1 MIHKRS
7 KNIYSVDMVQM
18 IINTIAFHGH
28 QETLHGKY
36 IPDNNIHKLGQGLHN
51 ISYYPLEEKE

>member
-1 MIHKRS
+1 
-7 KNIYSVDMVQM
+7 MVQM
-18 IINTIAFHGH
+18 IINKIAFHGH